1 MDPLEEQL
9 EALRDIRNMMHR
21 SKKFDH
27 ISGKAGILVGS
38 LALVIVA
45 ITYWLLE
52 IFPLTPHYYNYLYT
66 ESGKHNNHWWQLM
79 GLYSVLL
86 LVASWI
92 GYQFAIKNAVQNGSD
107 SFATPLRQLLT
118 SMLYP
123 LLSGGAVC
131 LVLLYHQQEA
141 WLAPMS
147 LIFYGLAMV
156 QAGQHSFPSL
166 IYFGLALIVTGLI
179 SALFLPYA
187 LIGWAFGFGLLHI
200 IFGSYIYYRYKS

>member
-9 EALRDIRNMMHR
+9 EALRDIRNMMQR

-45 ITYWLLE
+45 ITYWLLDVS
-52 IFPLTPHYYNYLYT
+52 PLTPHYYNYLYT

-107 SFATPLRQLLT
+107 SFATPLRQLLN

-141 WLAPMS
+141 WLAPLS

>member
-9 EALRDIRNMMHR
+9 EALRDIRNMMQY

-27 ISGKAGILVGS
+27 ISGKAGIVVGS

-45 ITYWLLE
+45 STYWLLE
-52 IFPLTPHYYNYLYT
+52 ISPLTPHYYNYLYA
-66 ESGKHNNHWWQLM
+66 ESGKHNNVWWQLM
-79 GLYSVLL
+79 GLYSFLL
-86 LVASWI
+86 LVATWM
-92 GYQFAIKNAVQNGSD
+92 GYHFAIKNAVQNGSD
-107 SFATPLRQLLT
+107 SFATPLRHLLRST
-118 SMLYP
+118 LYP

-141 WLAPMS
+141 WLAPLS

-156 QAGQHSFPSL
+156 QAGQHSFSSL
-166 IYFGLALIVTGLI
+166 VILGIALILTGLF
-179 SALFLPYA
+179 SAVFLPYA
-187 LIGWAFGFGLLHI
+187 LIGWAIGFGLLHI

>member
-9 EALRDIRNMMHR
+9 EALRDIRNMMQR

-27 ISGKAGILVGS
+27 ISGKAGIVVGI
-38 LALVIVA
+38 LALIIVA
-45 ITYWLLE
+45 ITYWLLG
-52 IFPLTPHYYNYLYT
+52 ISPRTPFYYNYLYT
-66 ESGKHNNHWWQLM
+66 ESGKHNNVWWQLT

-86 LVASWI
+86 LVATWI

-141 WLAPMS
+141 WLAPLS

-156 QAGQHSFPSL
+156 QAGQHSFSSL
-166 IYFGLALIVTGLI
+166 IILGIALIVIGLL
-179 SALFLPYA
+179 SAIFLPYA
-187 LIGWAFGFGLLHI
+187 LIGWALGFGCLHI

>member
-1 MDPLEEQL
+1 MDPLQEQL
-9 EALRDIRNMMHR
+9 DALRYIRNMMDR

-27 ISGKAGILVGS
+27 ISGKAGVLVGTLS
-38 LALVIVA
+38 LIIVG
-45 ITYWLLE
+45 ITYWMLK
-52 IFPLTPHYYNYLYT
+52 ISPLTPHYYHYLYT
-66 ESGKHNNHWWQLM
+66 ESGNHNNVWWQLM
-79 GLYSVLL
+79 GLYSFLL
-86 LVASWI
+86 LVATWI

-141 WLAPMS
+141 WLAPLS

-156 QAGQHSFPSL
+156 QAGQHSFSSL
-166 IYFGLALIVTGLI
+166 IILGIALIVVGLL
-179 SALFLPYA
+179 SAIFLPYA
-187 LIGWAFGFGLLHI
+187 LIGWALGFGCLHI

>member
-9 EALRDIRNMMHR
+9 EALRDIRNMMQR

-45 ITYWLLE
+45 ITYWLLK
-52 IFPLTPHYYNYLYT
+52 ISPLTPHYYNYLYT
-66 ESGKHNNHWWQLM
+66 ESTKHNNLWWQLM
-79 GLYSVLL
+79 GLYTVLL

-123 LLSGGAVC
+123 LLAGGAVC

-147 LIFYGLAMV
+147 LIFYGLSMV
-156 QAGQHSFPSL
+156 QASQYSFPTL
-166 IYFGLALIVTGLI
+166 GNFGMALIITGLL
-179 SALFLPYA
+179 SALLLPYA